1 MLKTTYIISAC
12 IAVTAS
18 VWGPYLLG
26 LGGHESLVIRGT
38 LFVLVVLVATGVI
51 FVLSLFRLVAS
62 LIGHRPCKCIIGR
75 LFFAFTVICLTFG
88 LPHFVAVKSKKLGAT
103 HGLKRAGGDAAYAQ
117 LMDAARFLLSQ
128 SEHGAVAPK
137 DHPQIFKRMG
147 VRHLKIKTHE
157 GTPAFIDAVTSG
169 RPHHTGWLVYPNADA
184 PPDTKG
190 VEVRPG
196 LYRY

>member
-1 MLKTTYIISAC
+1 MIKTAYIASTC
-12 IAVTAS
+12 VAVTAP
-18 VWGPYLLG
+18 VWVPYLLG
-26 LGGHESLVIRGT
+26 LGGHESLVVIGIQ
-38 LFVLVVLVATGVI
+38 FVLVVLVVTGVI

-62 LIGHRPCKCIIGR
+62 LIGRRPCKCIGR

-117 LMDAARFLLSQ
+117 LMDAARFLLNQ

-137 DHPQIFKRMG
+137 DHPQIFRRMG